1 MGVADMLFSGKTFMM
16 KLELIGETAF
26 LILFAGMSVVSLIVL
41 WVTK

>member
-1 MGVADMLFSGKTFMM
+1 MLFSGKTFMM
-16 KLELIGETAF
+16 TLELIGAAVF